1 MLGTPKSLLHS
12 LDHKPLSR
20 LFFMIYTI
28 NNILYI
34 FNLYYG
40 TMVVEGAHENVSI
53 AKDTKFVNYNF
64 PSYNKKVEVLTSI
77 HL

>member
-1 MLGTPKSLLHS
+1 
-12 LDHKPLSR
+12 
-20 LFFMIYTI
+20 MIYTI